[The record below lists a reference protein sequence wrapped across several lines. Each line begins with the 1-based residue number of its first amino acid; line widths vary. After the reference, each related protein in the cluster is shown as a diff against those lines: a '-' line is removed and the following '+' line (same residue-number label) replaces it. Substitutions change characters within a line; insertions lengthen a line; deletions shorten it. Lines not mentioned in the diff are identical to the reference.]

1 MIKYLHTKL
10 DIDHIKTKKINK
22 SKEIF
27 FIALVELL
35 ENINQ
40 AINEIDI

>member
-22 SKEIF
+22 SKRDIF
-27 FIALVELL
+27 YCFGRTTREYKSS
-35 ENINQ
+35 N
-40 AINEIDI
+40 